1 MEDVSYALCVF
12 FGMFVIIVFLGV
24 CVIGA
29 VILVELAHR
38 ALREGKM
45 ARVKR
50 RQARA
55 EGHLTSEVAKGKTH
69 L

>member
-1 MEDVSYALCVF
+1 MEDVMYALTVF
-12 FGMFVIIVFLGV
+12 FGMFAIIAIFGV

-29 VILVELAHR
+29 VVLVELAR
-38 ALREGKM
+38 KAWREGKL
-45 ARVKR
+45 ARARR

-55 EGHLTSEVAKGKTH
+55 EGHLRSEVAKGRTQ